1 MSDTRMRQVDRRRQ
15 IFDEATRIVGRRGYY
30 GFSVQELA
38 DSCGLTVAGVL
49 HHVGTK
55 EKLLIALL
63 EDRDRRD
70 AAAITG
76 GQSGPVPDIAT
87 VEDLRR
93 VLHDLVVR
101 NSTQPELVRL
111 FTVLR
116 SEALY
121 RDHPAYDYFL
131 DRDRRAVEALARGTA
146 QTGPAEQAHSTA
158 RQLLAAM
165 CGLEQHWLRFPD
177 EIDLV
182 AEWDRMAAK
191 LLPAVSRVS
200 RSS

>member
-1 MSDTRMRQVDRRRQ
+1 MTETRMRPVDRRRQ
-15 IFDEATRIVGRRGYY
+15 IFDEATRIVGQRGYY

-70 AAAITG
+70 AAAVTG
-76 GQSGPVPDIAT
+76 GRVTEVAT
-87 VEDLRR
+87 VDDLRR
-93 VLHDLVVR
+93 MLRDVVVR
-101 NSTQPELVRL
+101 NSTQPEQVRL

-121 RDHPAYDYFL
+121 REHPAYDYFRT
-131 DRDRRAVEALARGTA
+131 RDLRVVDALARPLAGT
-146 QTGPAEQAHSTA
+146 PEQARSTA
-158 RQLLAAM
+158 RHILAAM
-165 CGLEQHWLRFPD
+165 SGLEEQWLRFPD
-177 EIDLV
+177 DIDLV
-182 AEWDRMAAK
+182 AEWDRMAAAI
-191 LLPAVSRVS
+191 LPAE
-200 RSS
+200 